1 MISSL
6 SRPLSGVAAGFFCC
20 TEAIEN
26 FFSKMCEKGLTGR
39 SRYAIIVS
47 ESEGNTMKDW
57 IWDLVLGLAFMAT
70 YLGGFAAIL
79 YICYLYLF
87 GLL

>member
-1 MISSL
+1 
-6 SRPLSGVAAGFFCC
+6 
-20 TEAIEN
+20 
-26 FFSKMCEKGLTGR
+26 
-39 SRYAIIVS
+39 
-47 ESEGNTMKDW
+47 MKDW
-57 IWDLVLGLAFMAT
+57 IWDLVLWLVFMVA

>member
-1 MISSL
+1 MMNLARMLKDQIKYELFGKRSKTKINTIKKEGL
-6 SRPLSGVAAGFFCC
+6 SRKLSKRIKF
-20 TEAIEN
+20 
-26 FFSKMCEKGLTGR
+26 
-39 SRYAIIVS
+39 
-47 ESEGNTMKDW
+47 TMKDW

>member
-1 MISSL
+1 M
-6 SRPLSGVAAGFFCC
+6 
-20 TEAIEN
+20 
-26 FFSKMCEKGLTGR
+26 
-39 SRYAIIVS
+39 VS

-57 IWDLVLGLAFMAT
+57 IWDLVLGLAFMAI
-70 YLGGFAAIL
+70 YIGGFAAIL